1 MRKIIFVILVCSSFC
16 SCVKKR
22 IGRDSLVTTSDGYGN
37 IESKIRY
44 INDSIK
50 HGEAEYFYKNGKL
63 KDKIMYKNNVKD
75 GQHLH
80 YFSNGQIQSKMFF
93 KKGIQEGKTYWYY
106 PNGKLEQESNWR
118 NGKTFGSALYYYPTG
133 NFQAYRCFDFQGNIR
148 YVYEVDSA
156 GKITLDEGMI
166 VGQLTLKE
174 KYDSIKIGQKISA
187 EVCVST
193 PPNKTV
199 RVMIYEYNDLGKL
212 VSEKEGIVKDNLI
225 YYDTSFKYKG
235 RYRVVFK
242 GEMKSDDTNIIKS
255 DSIVTFFS
263 VFATK

>member
-1 MRKIIFVILVCSSFC
+1 MRKIILVILVCSSLC
-16 SCVKKR
+16 SCVKNR

-63 KDKIMYKNNVKD
+63 KDRIMYKNNVKD

-118 NGKTFGSALYYYPTG
+118 NGKTFGNALYYYPTG

-148 YVYEVDSA
+148 YVAEFD
-156 GKITLDEGMI
+156 TLGNTLVDEGII
-166 VGQLTLKE
+166 VGQLFLKQN
-174 KYDSIKIGQKISA
+174 YDSIKINQKIEA
-187 EVCVST
+187 EISVAS
-193 PPNKTV
+193 PPNKEV
-199 RVMIYEYNDLGKL
+199 KVMVYEYNDTGNLLSKY
-212 VSEKEGIVKDNLI
+212 EGAVKDNLMEFH
-225 YYDTSFKYKG
+225 TSYKSIG
-235 RYRVVFK
+235 RYKVVVK
-242 GEMKSDDTNIIKS
+242 GEMRSGDSNVIKS
-255 DSIVTFFS
+255 DSIIALFNV
-263 VFATK
+263 VGN